1 MKVISAIIFLA
12 MITCAKGNDTTIT
25 PGDTAIAEQI
35 DADAT
40 KLTPVLEAAES
51 LNIQG
56 KFDDANTH
64 ILETF
69 PEATRTAAQKFVL
82 GNILFKALPKTSYD
96 LHKQAAK
103 ALPNNAAVL
112 YEWALEQHRA
122 KEYEGAAKTYEAF
135 SKFQPNYAP
144 ALGLAAECA
153 IRAGNVQ
160 KAMAL
165 WKSSEN
171 ATDGTLDDLESLVC
185 EVNGGIQNEPTR
197 IRFLRLAE
205 KGDDQAAVEMIL
217 LDSDWTT
224 DWWNRAPS
232 YERLENDLT
241 LVKRTF
247 QKPRTELR
255 AAICA
260 AECFLQ
266 IQKEDKSDLR
276 ATLASSGFLFDDKA
290 TLPDNGKALSLLLA
304 VALSNTSLT
313 NDEART
319 KFGERILELARKS
332 KDAEMY
338 NAAAH
343 LYMDSDK
350 LAEVDQEGWDATH
363 DARFAA
369 SRIMGLA
376 GQNKLTLADP
386 LLQRAL
392 KEFPEDSEIAH
403 VAVVLAVAGHTSLQ
417 HYLVN
422 GIKAEYTKFSS
433 TRPGVDMPRPSAFVL
448 RGYFSALEQI
458 QAKPP
463 AQVY

>member
-1 MKVISAIIFLA
+1 MFAW
-12 MITCAKGNDTTIT
+12 AKGDAATAAT
-25 PGDTAIAEQI
+25 GDTAIAEQI
-35 DADAT
+35 DAAVT
-40 KLTPVLEAAES
+40 KLTPVLETAES

-56 KFDDANTH
+56 KFEDANAS
-64 ILETF
+64 ILATF
-69 PEATRTAAQKFVL
+69 PEGTSHGVEKFVL
-82 GNILFKALPKTSYD
+82 GNILFPALPKMSYD
-96 LHKQAAK
+96 LHKQAAE
-103 ALPNNAAVL
+103 ALPNNSAIL

-122 KEYEGAAKTYEAF
+122 KEYEGAAKAYEAF
-135 SKFQPNYAP
+135 SKLRPNYAP

-153 IRAGNVQ
+153 IRSGNLQ
-160 KAMAL
+160 KAVAL

-171 ATDGTLDDLESLVC
+171 ATDGTLDELESLVC

-197 IRFLRLAE
+197 IRLLRLAE
-205 KGDDQAAVEMIL
+205 KGDDKAAAEMIL
-217 LDSDWTT
+217 LDSEWTT

-232 YERLENDLT
+232 YERLENDLK
-241 LVKRTF
+241 LVKKTF

-260 AECFLQ
+260 AQCFLQ

-276 ATLASSGFLFDDKA
+276 ATLVSSGFLFDDKA
-290 TLPDNGKALSLLLA
+290 TLPDNGKALSQLLA

-313 NDEART
+313 NDEARA
-319 KFGERILELARKS
+319 KFGKRVLEMARKS

-343 LYMDSDK
+343 LYLDSDK
-350 LAEVDQEGWDATH
+350 LAEIDQEAWDTTH

-369 SRIMGLA
+369 SLIMRLA

-392 KEFPEDSEIAH
+392 KELPEDSEIAH
-403 VAVVLAVAGHTSLQ
+403 VAVALAVASHASLQ
-417 HYLVN
+417 SYLVKA
-422 GIKAEYTKFSS
+422 IEAEYTKFST

-448 RGYFSALEQI
+448 CNYFTTLEQI
-458 QAKPP
+458 QAKTPV
-463 AQVY
+463 QVY